1 MSLKKKYQE
10 VTDPKFG
17 KETIDPINYKIHFI
31 CFIIDYH
38 NDIIKVKFQEK
49 INI

>member
-1 MSLKKKYQE
+1 MSLKDKNQE
-10 VTDPKFG
+10 VTNPKFG
-17 KETIDPINYKIHFI
+17 KETIDKVNYKIYFI

-38 NDIIKVKFQEK
+38 NNIIKVKFQEK